1 MDAPLLVVRVVSGSR
16 SGDVIHLRSRSVR
29 VGRHPEADL
38 RFDPE
43 RERAVSGWHAEL
55 RPEAGRWWVRD
66 LGSRNGTF
74 VDGDPVAGSVPVGPG
89 TEIRLGRDGPL
100 LRVEGAEDVAALSH
114 APGAATSSASTAA
127 GSGAAAER
135 VRDDPESLRRIVL
148 ALGSALAVV
157 LIGAAVVFAGRDA
170 AWEEE
175 RARIEATLDSVL
187 DASQASA
194 GSMSARVEGLETA
207 LAESR
212 ERIRSLRSELE
223 GASSVTDE
231 EVESLRRRLQEA
243 TAALGRQQIA
253 ASLDFDDIEEAN
265 GRALARVFVEFQDG
279 TVVTGTAFAVR
290 SDGLLATTRH
300 MLAGEEDDARPRRIA
315 VQFARSAQVYP
326 ATVVALSTDADIG
339 LLRVERLIGEVPVV
353 RGLNARPDTLAS
365 GIPLALLGF
374 PLGGVETDEIATGQT
389 AGLPTPLITAGVARQ
404 IGPDGLVVQ
413 GYGERGGSGSPIFD
427 ATGAVVGVLFGGRTD
442 GATRTLFGEPV
453 SALRSL
459 LRGVRQGPG

>member
-1 MDAPLLVVRVVSGSR
+1 MDAPPLVVRVVSGSR
-16 SGDVIHLRSRSVR
+16 SGDVIHLRDRSMR
-29 VGRHPEADL
+29 AGRHPEADL

-43 RERAVSGWHAEL
+43 RERSVSGWHAEL
-55 RPEAGRWWVRD
+55 RPEGERWVVRD

-74 VDGDPVAGSVPVGPG
+74 VDGNPVAGSLPVGPG

-100 LRVEGAEDVAALSH
+100 LRVESEPFPAA
-114 APGAATSSASTAA
+114 SAGT
-127 GSGAAAER
+127 AAER
-135 VRDDPESLRRIVL
+135 VRDDPESLRRIAL
-148 ALGSALAVV
+148 ALAAALAVV
-157 LIGAAVVFAGRDA
+157 LIGAAVLFTGRDA

-175 RARIEATLDSVL
+175 RTRLEATLDSVL
-187 DASQASA
+187 AASRASA

-223 GASSVTDE
+223 GAGSVTE
-231 EVESLRRRLQEA
+231 AEVESLRRRLQDA

-253 ASLDFDDIEEAN
+253 ASLDFDAIEASN
-265 GRALARVFVEFQDG
+265 GRALARVFVEFEDG

-290 SDGLLATTRH
+290 ADGLLATTRH
-300 MLAGEEDDARPRRIA
+300 MLAGEEGDARPRRIA
-315 VQFARSAQVYP
+315 VQFAHSAQVYP
-326 ATVVALSTDADIG
+326 ATAVALSNDADLG

-353 RGLNARPDTLAS
+353 HGLNSRADTLAS

-374 PLGGVETDEIATGQT
+374 PLGGVEGDGIEAGQ
-389 AGLPTPLITAGVARQ
+389 GVSLPTPLITAGVARE
-404 IGPDGLVVQ
+404 IGPGGLVVQ

-442 GATRTLFGEPV
+442 GGTRTLFGEPV

-459 LRGVRQGPG
+459 LEGVRQGPG

>member
-1 MDAPLLVVRVVSGSR
+1 VDAPPLVVRVVSGSR
-16 SGDVIHLRSRSVR
+16 SGDVIHLRDRSVR
-29 VGRHPEADL
+29 AGRHPEADL
-38 RFDPE
+38 CFDPE

-55 RPEAGRWWVRD
+55 RREAGGWVVRD
-66 LGSRNGTF
+66 LESRNGTF
-74 VDGDPVAGSVPVGPG
+74 VDGRPVAGSHPVGPG

-100 LRVEGAEDVAALSH
+100 LRVEAADDAAGSSRV
-114 APGAATSSASTAA
+114 PGAAASNAPAA
-127 GSGAAAER
+127 ASPATAAER
-135 VRDDPESLRRIVL
+135 LRDDPESLRRIVL

-157 LIGAAVVFAGRDA
+157 LVGAAVVIAGRDA

-175 RARIEATLDSVL
+175 RARLETTLDSVL
-187 DASQASA
+187 AASQASA

-223 GASSVTDE
+223 GAGSVTDG

-253 ASLDFDDIEEAN
+253 ASLDFDGIEEDN
-265 GRALARVFVEFQDG
+265 GAALARVFVEFQDE

-290 SDGLLATTRH
+290 PDGLLATTRH

-326 ATVVALSTDADIG
+326 ATVVALSTDADLG

-353 RGLNARPDTLAS
+353 RGLNTRTDTLAS
-365 GIPLALLGF
+365 GIPLAVLGF
-374 PLGGVETDEIATGQT
+374 PLGGSETDDIARGQT
-389 AGLPTPLITAGVARQ
+389 AGLPTPLITAGVARE

-427 ATGAVVGVLFGGRTD
+427 ATGTVVGVLFGGRTD
-442 GATRTLFGEPV
+442 GAARMLFGEPV

-459 LRGVRQGPG
+459 LEGLRQDPR